1 MATVVQVQ
9 NFEENVDLGLGYSQG
24 AVSLAVLILGVE
36 VLDQGLEL
44 LLVQV
49 TVLVHVVLDRLHVSQ
64 EVLEGHE
71 LGETHSARLQVC
83 QLSVHPRD
91 VLGELRVGQENQ
103 QTPSKV
109 LPADK
114 LSRFITLILAE
125 IIVPELLSNFTS
137 ELIVFFFSN
146 GCFAIKNL
154 FSNLFVCVQK
164 VFVGGFYMAT
174 VHVT

>member
-9 NFEENVDLGLGYSQG
+9 NFEENVDLGLGDSEG

-36 VLDQGLEL
+36 VLHQGLEL

-49 TVLVHVVLDRLHVSQ
+49 PVLVHVVLDRLHVSQ
-64 EVLEGHE
+64 EVLECHE

-83 QLSVHPRD
+83 QLGFHPRD

-109 LPADK
+109 LATDR
-114 LSRFITLILAE
+114 LSRFITFILAE
-125 IIVPELLSNFTS
+125 IIVPELLSDFSS
-137 ELIVFFFSN
+137 ELIVLFFRNCGFT
-146 GCFAIKNL
+146 IKNL

-164 VFVGGFYMAT
+164 VFV
-174 VHVT
+174 